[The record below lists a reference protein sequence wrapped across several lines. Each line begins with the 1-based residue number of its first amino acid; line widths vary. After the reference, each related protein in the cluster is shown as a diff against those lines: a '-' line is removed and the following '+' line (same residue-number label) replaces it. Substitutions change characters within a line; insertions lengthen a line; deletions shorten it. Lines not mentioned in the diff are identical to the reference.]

1 MKRVQLTVRLENE
14 VIKAARE
21 RAARMKTS
29 LSAAVAEAAKESL
42 LSSYRTERET
52 EILKAVERNFFALR
66 KLEQRMNFEIR
77 VLKEMAGLGMRSFFN
92 HIPPIPEA
100 EKPAA
105 LLSGKM
111 RFSRYLDLL
120 ARNLR
125 GGESILRDLPAAEP
139 IEGVEKP
146 SQPSDATSTRST
158 HGKTSKAA
166 AESNPIKEDTHRVGT
181 NGDTSLPQSTTPAKE
196 QAWSLFDREPSHEA
210 APHIHPGLN
219 PQRS

>member
-52 EILKAVERNFFALR
+52 EILKAVERNSFALR

-92 HIPPIPEA
+92 HIPPVPEP

-111 RFSRYLDLL
+111 RFARFLDLL

-125 GGESILRDLPAAEP
+125 GGESILRDLSAAEP
-139 IEGVEKP
+139 IEVVEKP
-146 SQPSDATSTRST
+146 SQPSDPTSTRST
-158 HGKTSKAA
+158 NGNTSKGVL
-166 AESNPIKEDTHRVGT
+166 ESVPSKENTHRVAT
-181 NGDTSLPQSTTPAKE
+181 NGDTNLPQSTTLANE
-196 QAWSLFDREPSHEA
+196 QAWSLFNREPSQEA
-210 APHIHPGLN
+210 APHTHPGLN